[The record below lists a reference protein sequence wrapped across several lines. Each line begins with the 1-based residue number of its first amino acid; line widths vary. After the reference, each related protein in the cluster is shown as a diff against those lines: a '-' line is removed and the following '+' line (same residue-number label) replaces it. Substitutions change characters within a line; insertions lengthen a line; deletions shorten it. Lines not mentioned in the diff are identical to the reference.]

1 MRAHFR
7 VIAPIHAGIVN
18 LATASSDE
26 SVLLSHSWRAV
37 MSGPTR
43 IDLTTAAPTQAP
55 LADVDFTW
63 VCPVCGK
70 LGVFEGGRPLGTG
83 HQDEC
88 PECGSALFA
97 PQSRLSPIRASNL
110 AL

>member
-1 MRAHFR
+1 
-7 VIAPIHAGIVN
+7 
-18 LATASSDE
+18 
-26 SVLLSHSWRAV
+26 

-43 IDLTTAAPTQAP
+43 IDLAAAVETQAP
-55 LADVDFTW
+55 VVDLDFTW

-70 LGVFEGGRPLGTG
+70 LRVFEGGRPLGTG

-97 PQSRLSPIRASNL
+97 PESRLSPVRVSNL
-110 AL
+110 AW